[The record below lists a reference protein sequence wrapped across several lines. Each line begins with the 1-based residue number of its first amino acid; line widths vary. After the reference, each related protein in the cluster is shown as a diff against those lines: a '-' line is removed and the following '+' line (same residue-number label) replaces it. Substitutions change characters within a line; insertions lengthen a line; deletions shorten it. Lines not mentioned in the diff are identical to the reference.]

1 MSSRIRFAARS
12 AGLGALI
19 LAAGLLAAALAA
31 PPRLATYL
39 PELRQLWFLSALA
52 VALAVLGL
60 CLWRG
65 VGRFGL
71 FAALILTGGAAQL
84 FLTEP
89 LWFPLP
95 TLRPSGPWELAMVA
109 LIAVEALAALA
120 VLIAVGPLKSCRNA
134 LASVGR
140 LPLLLLA
147 SATVILSVSVMR
159 HVHNSDWAGYAL
171 RLGTGGA
178 LTMVHLAAL
187 WALSLLRPPVAAI
200 ARLPGWVAPSLAFAA
215 SLIACW
221 AGFERLPHVEDEYA
235 YLFQAATYASGALH
249 FPAPPEA
256 ALPGLVH
263 YLLTVDA
270 AGWYSVTAPGWP
282 AILAIGTALGMP
294 WIVNP
299 LLFAVTVWF
308 AQDMARRRIGDGF
321 AAVFALLMATSP
333 WLIASAASLMTH
345 SLTLALTAFSW
356 WAVTLA
362 DQRGRGRGV
371 GLLLAAGLALGWVFT
386 TRPLDGLLIGVLTGL
401 WVALGPARS
410 LLRTTAYSVGA
421 VATGSVYLLY
431 NRAMTGD
438 PLLAPQDRYL
448 SQVWHAGANDYGFGP
463 NIGPPGG
470 WGALDLRPGHTVL
483 EGFINTA
490 NNLVSLQFEGFGWAA
505 GSLILIFA
513 ALRWLAH
520 DAFDRAMWAVFGTTV
535 AVLFFY
541 WFAGSFY
548 IGPRYWFIT
557 ALPFVWLSARGFA
570 AMPGEGKHGVLPVL
584 IVSALLVFLP
594 WRAVTKYH
602 EYGNVYAEL
611 REARAT
617 GQFGNAIV
625 LVRST
630 GNPASALV
638 LNQPDFPADAPI
650 FLIDGSERGKLDEAA
665 IRAALPGRPLMHYLP
680 QWRRDP
686 PEADVP

>member
-1 MSSRIRFAARS
+1 MTSRMGIAARG

-19 LAAGLLAAALAA
+19 MAAGLLAAAIAA
-31 PPRLATYL
+31 PPRLAAHLT
-39 PELRQLWFLSALA
+39 ELRQFWFLSALA
-52 VALAVLGL
+52 VAIAVLGL
-60 CLWRG
+60 SLWRG
-65 VGRFGL
+65 IGRFGL
-71 FAALILTGGAAQL
+71 VAAAVLTGGAAQL
-84 FLTEP
+84 YLTDP

-109 LIAVEALAALA
+109 LIAAEALAAFA
-120 VLIAVGPLKSCRNA
+120 VLFAVGVTRAARDA
-134 LASVGR
+134 LRSVGT

-147 SATVILSVSVMR
+147 VATVFLSVSVMR
-159 HVHNSDWAGYAL
+159 HAHNSDWAGYAL
-171 RLGTGGA
+171 RLVTGGA
-178 LTMVHLAAL
+178 LTAVHLAAL
-187 WALSLLRPPVAAI
+187 WALSLLRPPVTTVP
-200 ARLPGWVAPSLAFAA
+200 RLPGWVAPLLAFAA
-215 SLIACW
+215 SLITCW

-235 YLFQAATYASGALH
+235 YLFQAATYVSGALH
-249 FPAPPEA
+249 FPAPPDA
-256 ALPGLVH
+256 AMPGLVY
-263 YLLTVDA
+263 YLLTVDD

-282 AILAIGTALGMP
+282 AVLAIGAAIGMP

-308 AQDMARRRIGDGF
+308 AQDMARRRSGDRF
-321 AAVFALLMATSP
+321 AAVFALLLATSP
-333 WLIASAASLMTH
+333 WLVASAASLMTH
-345 SLTLALTAFSW
+345 SLTLALIAVAW

-362 DQRGRGRGV
+362 DQRGRGRGAW
-371 GLLLAAGLALGWVFT
+371 LLLAAGLAIGWVFT

-410 LLRTTAYSVGA
+410 LLRTAVYSAGA
-421 VATGSVYLLY
+421 IGSGSVYLLY

-448 SQVWHAGANDYGFGP
+448 SRVWHAGANDYGFGP

-470 WGALDLRPGHTVL
+470 WGALDLRPGHNAL
-483 EGFINTA
+483 EGLINTT

-505 GSLILIFA
+505 GSLILVFA

-520 DAFDRAMWAVFGTTV
+520 DAFDRAMWAVIGATV

-548 IGPRYWFIT
+548 IGPRYWFIA

-570 AMPGEGKHGVLPVL
+570 AMPGEGKHGVLLVL
-584 IVSALLVFLP
+584 IVSGLLVFLP

-602 EYGNVYAEL
+602 DYGNVYAEL

-617 GQFGNAIV
+617 GQFGNAVV
-625 LVRST
+625 LVRSS

-638 LNQPDFPADAPI
+638 LNRPDFPDDAPI
-650 FLIDGSERGKLDEAA
+650 FLIDGGERGKLDEAA
-665 IRAALPGRPLMHYLP
+665 IRTAFPGRPLMHYLP
-680 QWRRDP
+680 QWQRDLP
-686 PEADVP
+686 